1 MSSAS
6 VRARGALYGLA
17 IGDALGM
24 PTQMLSREEVAER
37 FGVLDGFREAP
48 ADHVIA
54 AGLPAGSITND
65 TEQALLLADVLLS
78 GGGHVD
84 SEDLG
89 RRMLAWAEQARE
101 RGSLDLLGPSTSAAV
116 TALVADGPLDLFGR
130 SGATNGA
137 AMRITPV
144 GLVGAADDLVAL
156 VDLV

>member
-6 VRARGALYGLA
+6 ERARGALYGLA

-24 PTQMLSREEVAER
+24 PTQMLSREDVAAH
-37 FGVLDGFREAP
+37 FGVIDGFREASS
-48 ADHVIA
+48 DHIIA

-89 RRMLAWAEQARE
+89 RRCWP
-101 RGSLDLLGPSTSAAV
+101 GPSMRGNEDHWTYW
-116 TALVADGPLDLFGR
+116 GR
-130 SGATNGA
+130 
-137 AMRITPV
+137 RPV
-144 GLVGAADDLVAL
+144 HP
-156 VDLV
+156 